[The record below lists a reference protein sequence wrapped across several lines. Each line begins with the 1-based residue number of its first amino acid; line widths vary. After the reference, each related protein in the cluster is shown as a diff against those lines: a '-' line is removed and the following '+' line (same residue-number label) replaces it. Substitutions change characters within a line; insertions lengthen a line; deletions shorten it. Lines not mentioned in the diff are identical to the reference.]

1 MDEPLPDGA
10 QSGLSSYIGSAQQS
24 CTDLDSSKSLQ
35 DSGLF
40 FSSHSLENKI

>member
-24 CTDLDSSKSLQ
+24 CTDLDSSVTP
-35 DSGLF
+35 GLWIILF
-40 FSSHSLENKI
+40 